1 MIHTLI
7 LAGGNS
13 ARMGTPKALLDY
25 NGKTFAEAVCDSVEK
40 AGINRITLVAGVHA
54 EEITDTLSGRANCHI
69 VVNPNPDEGMISSVR
84 TGLRAVGDVS
94 EAVIISLVDQP
105 FIPSCIYHELVR
117 TWMMSN
123 ADVVIPRYNGKRGH
137 PILLAK
143 KVWPLCFTGPADLGL
158 HWVTHHPSVKAL
170 DVDVECEFVVKDV
183 DTPADYRSLVEAFR
197 D

>member
-1 MIHTLI
+1 MRSEPTDKKTSAFSFRGY
-7 LAGGNS
+7 LA
-13 ARMGTPKALLDY
+13 
-25 NGKTFAEAVCDSVEK
+25 
-40 AGINRITLVAGVHA
+40 
-54 EEITDTLSGRANCHI
+54 
-69 VVNPNPDEGMISSVR
+69 
-84 TGLRAVGDVS
+84 
-94 EAVIISLVDQP
+94 
-105 FIPSCIYHELVR
+105 
-117 TWMMSN
+117 WMMSN